1 MHVCGIIAEYNPF
14 HAGHAYQIAQA
25 RRQSGCDH
33 VIAVM
38 SGDFVQRGAPAI
50 MEKYARARMALENG
64 ADLVLMLPV
73 SASTASAEG
82 FARAGIA
89 ALHTTG
95 VTDCI
100 SFGCEDPDICSDAYR
115 TLAARLTTE
124 ADDFR
129 QILQEKLSGGMSYAA
144 ARAAAVQSF
153 APDIDASLLDAPN
166 NLLAFEYLRAL
177 ADICP
182 DAPMTLCP
190 IRRCGDYHDTQ
201 TGAHGFASASACRE
215 ALFAERDLSD
225 LCLPASVIQQLT
237 HYHTEFPWLCADD
250 LSTML
255 HYALLSGCPNDF
267 SRYADT
273 GNDLAARIARMLP
286 DYRSFSQFCGLLKN
300 KSVTYAR
307 VARALTHILLRLS
320 AEPTFPLL
328 RPDGTLPYLRVL
340 GFRRDAAGLMHA
352 LKAHAAAPVITRPAQ
367 ADRLLTKDAQY
378 SFSQDLYAADIYHS
392 ALLHKCGYT
401 LPHDCRRQIEIV

>member
-25 RRQSGCDH
+25 RRQSGCDY

-50 MEKYARARMALENG
+50 MDKYVRAQMALEHG

-73 SASTASAEG
+73 SGSTASAEG

-95 VTDCI
+95 VTGCI
-100 SFGCEDPDICSDAYR
+100 SFGCEDVRICSDEYR
-115 TLAARLTTE
+115 SLAARLNTE
-124 ADDFR
+124 DDGFYR
-129 QILQEKLSGGMSYAA
+129 ILRAEMSRGISYAA
-144 ARAAAVQSF
+144 ARTRAMQAV
-153 APDIDASLLDAPN
+153 APDADVSLLDTPN
-166 NLLAFEYLRAL
+166 NLLAFEYLRAI

-182 DAPMTLCP
+182 DLQPCP
-190 IRRCGDYHDTQ
+190 VRRCGGYHGTDTD
-201 TGAHGFASASACRE
+201 AHSFASASMCRT
-215 ALFAERDLSD
+215 ALLSGHD
-225 LCLPASVIQQLT
+225 MSGLCLPADIGQQLND
-237 HYHTEFPWLCADD
+237 YHAAFPWLCEDD
-250 LSTML
+250 LSAML
-255 HYALLSGCPNDF
+255 HYALLSDRDGGF

-273 GNDLAARIARMLP
+273 GMELSARIGHALP

-300 KSVTYAR
+300 KSVTYTR
-307 VARALTHILLRLS
+307 VARTLTHILLKLP
-320 AEPTFPLL
+320 AQPAAPLL
-328 RPDGTLPYLRVL
+328 LPDGTLPYLRVL

-352 LKAHAAAPVITRPAQ
+352 LKAHAAAPLITRPAQ
-367 ADRLLTKDAQY
+367 AKKLLTQDALQY
-378 SFSQDLYAADIYHS
+378 FSQDLYAADIYRG
-392 ALLHKCGYT
+392 ALLHKCGHT